1 MDSTKKHKRG
11 KNRKELEWGERNKGK
26 GDPDGER
33 LLNDGVELVSLLEL
47 LKKVKTRSMIIASFI
62 LRDLLF

>member
-1 MDSTKKHKRG
+1 MNSTKNTKEVKTE
-11 KNRKELEWGERNKGK
+11 KSWNRGERNKGK

-62 LRDLLF
+62 LHDLLF

>member
-1 MDSTKKHKRG
+1 MNSTKNTKEVKTE
-11 KNRKELEWGERNKGK
+11 KSWNRGERNKGK
-26 GDPDGER
+26 GNPHGER